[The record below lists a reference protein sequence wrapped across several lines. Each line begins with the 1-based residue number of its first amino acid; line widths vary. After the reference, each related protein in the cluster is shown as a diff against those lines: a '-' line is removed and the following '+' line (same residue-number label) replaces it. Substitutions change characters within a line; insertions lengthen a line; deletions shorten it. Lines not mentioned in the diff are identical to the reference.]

1 MDWSHWMMENVCFRG
16 VIYFAVFAFVFIMPH
31 KELITALADGGKS
44 IISSDGYPCIQRRKK
59 WKYV

>member
-1 MDWSHWMMENVCFRG
+1 MMENVCFRG